1 MAIREHFRRALRS
14 DASASAQLEANTPGK
29 ITSVLTK
36 SSQTSDKSTSS
47 KSSFTE
53 KLSRTWTWGSKD
65 KDTTKERKPKN
76 NKNKNRK
83 IVHPSE
89 KPLTAQNLEHQEMLS
104 HFTWTFGA
112 SSPEQ
117 VEGDD
122 FAGVSPCCTRA
133 PSVVDFSLERDSDSD
148 GCCSSSSSSSVKSS

>member
-14 DASASAQLEANTPGK
+14 DASGASQLDASTPGK
-29 ITSVLTK
+29 ITATATK
-36 SSQTSDKSTSS
+36 SSQISDKSESS
-47 KSSFTE
+47 KSSFAE

-76 NKNKNRK
+76 KNKKK

-89 KPLTAQNLEHQEMLS
+89 KPLTAQNLQHQEMLS

-112 SSPEQ
+112 SRPEQ
-117 VEGDD
+117 IEEDSFIGI
-122 FAGVSPCCTRA
+122 SPCCTRA
-133 PSVVDFSLERDSDSD
+133 PSIADFSSDSD
-148 GCCSSSSSSSVKSS
+148 GTCSSSSSSSVKSS